1 MDNLTHVS
9 FAYLKRQF
17 FLRVGEVKNFVGR
30 ITTPKSEAEDS
41 RRQEFIFN
49 IIALGS
55 IVLLIIA
62 NAISVIESIA
72 LENYRGMSPY
82 ATMAILGWFV
92 FLFYLSRRGK
102 FRLASYLLLSAFFLL
117 ATYAAS
123 TWGVEIQVALLFY
136 VLIIVMS
143 GILIGS
149 RFAFVSTVVATA
161 VLLLVNYL
169 HRNSFIEP
177 NTYWKTESAGIADIT
192 MFGIIFGVVATVTW
206 LSNSEIEKSLARARK
221 SESDLKDERDSLE
234 IKMEERTKQLKEA
247 QAEKMTQLYRFA
259 EFGRISSGLFHDL
272 INPLNA
278 VSLNLSKVDDSGD
291 AADKASIQESKQ
303 YLSNAVHAAKK
314 LEDLVVAVRKQLA
327 REETRTLFPI
337 DDEVQHVIDVLSHK
351 ARKANV
357 ELRFVPCEAKDTAQS
372 NIKIFGDAIKFNQVV
387 LNLVANG
394 IDACIEVVSRIPS
407 SRWVEVSLVE
417 ERETIVML
425 VEDNGIGIPDHHMD
439 KIFEPFF
446 TTKANGQGIGIG
458 LSMAKRIVE
467 KDFGGLL
474 TAKSDG
480 SKGALFRAAFPM
492 GKQVTEYATK

>member
-1 MDNLTHVS
+1 MNNLTHVS
-9 FAYLKRQF
+9 FTYLRRQF
-17 FLRVGEVKNFVGR
+17 FLRVGEFKNFIGR
-30 ITTPKSEAEDS
+30 ITTPKSETEDS

-62 NAISVIESIA
+62 NAISIIESIA

-82 ATMAILGWFV
+82 ATLAILGWFV

-149 RFAFVSTVVATA
+149 RFAFIGTAVATG
-161 VLLLVNYL
+161 VLFLVNYL

-192 MFGIIFGVVATVTW
+192 MFGIIFAVIAIVTW
-206 LSNSEIEKSLARARK
+206 LSNNEIEKSLIRARK
-221 SESDLKDERDSLE
+221 SEADLKDERDSLE
-234 IKMEERTKQLKEA
+234 IKVEERTHELKEA

-278 VSLNLSKVDDSGD
+278 VSLNLSKVEDTGNT
-291 AADKASIQESKQ
+291 ADNVSIQETKQ
-303 YLSNAVHAAKK
+303 YVSNAVHAAKK
-314 LEDLVVAVRKQLA
+314 LEDLVAAVRKQLA
-327 REETRTLFPI
+327 REETRTIFVI
-337 DDEVQHVIDVLSHK
+337 DDEIQHVIDVLSHK

-357 ELRFVPCEAKDTAQS
+357 ELRFIPCESTTEG

-394 IDACIEVVSRIPS
+394 IDACLEVISKTPS
-407 SRWVEVSLVE
+407 SRWVQVSLAE
-417 ERETIVML
+417 EPKAIVMV
-425 VEDNGIGIPDHHMD
+425 VEDNGIGILDHHMD

-467 KDFGGLL
+467 KDFGGLI
-474 TAKSDG
+474 TAKSEG
-480 SKGALFRAAFPM
+480 GKGALFKATFPL
-492 GKQVTEYATK
+492 GKEYATK

>member
-1 MDNLTHVS
+1 MNNLTHVS

-17 FLRVGEVKNFVGR
+17 FLRVGEFKNFIGR
-30 ITTPKSEAEDS
+30 ITASKSETEDS

-62 NAISVIESIA
+62 NAISIIESIA
-72 LENYRGMSPY
+72 LEHYRGMSPY
-82 ATMAILGWFV
+82 ATLAILGWFV

-102 FRLASYLLLSAFFLL
+102 FRLASFLLLSAFFLL

-149 RFAFVSTVVATA
+149 RFAFVSTAVATA

-192 MFGIIFGVVATVTW
+192 MFGIIFGVIATVTW
-206 LSNSEIEKSLARARK
+206 LSNNEIEKSLIRARK
-221 SESDLKDERDSLE
+221 SEADLKDERDSLE
-234 IKMEERTKQLKEA
+234 IKVEQRTEELKEA

-278 VSLNLSKVDDSGD
+278 VSLNLSKVEDTGN
-291 AADKASIQESKQ
+291 AADNASIQETKQ

-327 REETRTLFPI
+327 REENRTLFII
-337 DDEVQHVIDVLSHK
+337 DNEIQHVMDVLSHK

-357 ELRFVPCEAKDTAQS
+357 ELRFVPCQS
-372 NIKIFGDAIKFNQVV
+372 ATEGNIKIFGDAIKFNQVI

-394 IDACIEVVSRIPS
+394 IDACIEVISKTPS
-407 SRWVEVSLVE
+407 SRWVQVSLVE
-417 ERETIVML
+417 EPQTIVML
-425 VEDNGIGIPDHHMD
+425 VEDNGIGILDHHMD

-474 TAKSDG
+474 TAKSEG
-480 SKGALFRAAFPM
+480 GKGALFRATFPL
-492 GKQVTEYATK
+492 GKEYATK

>member
-1 MDNLTHVS
+1 MNNLTHVS

-17 FLRVGEVKNFVGR
+17 SLRVGEFKNFIGR
-30 ITTPKSEAEDS
+30 ITAPKSETEDS

-62 NAISVIESIA
+62 NAISIIESIA
-72 LENYRGMSPY
+72 LEHYRGMSPY
-82 ATMAILGWFV
+82 ATLAILGWFV

-102 FRLASYLLLSAFFLL
+102 FRLASFLLLSAFFLL

-192 MFGIIFGVVATVTW
+192 MFGIIFGVIATVTW
-206 LSNSEIEKSLARARK
+206 LSNNEIEKSLIRARK
-221 SESDLKDERDSLE
+221 SEADLKDERDSLE
-234 IKMEERTKQLKEA
+234 IKVEQRTEELKEA

-278 VSLNLSKVDDSGD
+278 VSLNLSKVEDNGN
-291 AADKASIQESKQ
+291 AADNSIQETKQ

-327 REETRTLFPI
+327 REETRTLFII
-337 DDEVQHVIDVLSHK
+337 DNEVQHVMDVLSHK

-357 ELRFVPCEAKDTAQS
+357 ELRFVPCQS
-372 NIKIFGDAIKFNQVV
+372 AAEGNIKIFGDAIKFNQVV

-394 IDACIEVVSRIPS
+394 IDACIEVVSKTPS
-407 SRWVEVSLVE
+407 SRWVQVSLVE
-417 ERETIVML
+417 EPETIVML
-425 VEDNGIGIPDHHMD
+425 VEDNGIGILDHHMD

-467 KDFGGLL
+467 KDFRGLL
-474 TAKSDG
+474 TAKSEG
-480 SKGALFRAAFPM
+480 GKGALFRATFPL
-492 GKQVTEYATK
+492 GKEYATK